1 MDKLFQ
7 AIREQHPGFDVL
19 DVKLLANQHEVADQD
34 AAELDGAFAVA
45 IENAKGPF
53 NLEHFA

>member
-1 MDKLFQ
+1 MERLFQ

-34 AAELDGAFAVA
+34 ATELDSAFAVA
-45 IENAKGPF
+45 VNNAEGPMD
-53 NLEHFA
+53 LAHFA